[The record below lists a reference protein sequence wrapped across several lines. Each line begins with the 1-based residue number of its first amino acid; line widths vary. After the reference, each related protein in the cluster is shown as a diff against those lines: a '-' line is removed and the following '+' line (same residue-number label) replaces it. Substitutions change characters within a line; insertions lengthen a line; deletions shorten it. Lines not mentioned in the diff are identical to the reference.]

1 MSLYQV
7 VKALQAAT
15 GSNAKQ
21 QILSDNSNNK
31 LLQDYLKAVMD
42 PSISFYQKRAP
53 QPSKVGSC
61 ELAPINISNI
71 VFMLNERKV
80 TGKAAVE
87 WLKDF
92 MEEFTQESQE
102 LIALMIGR
110 SVGAGVGE
118 TIILK
123 TFPGLICVP
132 PYMRC
137 DLPSEKS
144 EKHFNNLD
152 NIMVQKKADGSFCYL
167 VVNVDGTA
175 QAFTRNGSMYPSWLV
190 ERLLVGCPR
199 NLGVAFVGELL
210 VEDHNDLLNRQT
222 GNGIYNS
229 ILKGAPEEDFSQYK
243 FVMECWDMLPVKD
256 FREGVCK
263 APYNGR
269 FTAMENII
277 EWSCENLV
285 VIETKCV
292 SDMKQ
297 AMVVCKNYMLNGF
310 EGGVIKDPSSIWKDH
325 TSPHNIKIKCTFEA
339 DYLITAIYE
348 GEGKAKG
355 MLGGITVETSDG
367 LLKNNCGSGFSDDL
381 RKHLWKPENNPT
393 GGIATIIANDVISKR
408 GSDTK
413 SLFLPIFSEI
423 RFDKTEAD
431 SLERVMQ
438 QLAAAKGLS

>member
-1 MSLYQV
+1 MNTLYVIIKSLQ
-7 VKALQAAT
+7 QAS
-15 GSNAKQ
+15 GSNAKSI
-21 QILSDNSNNK
+21 ILEANKDSN
-31 LLQDYLKAVMD
+31 LLQEYLRAVMD
-42 PSISFYQKRAP
+42 PAISYYQKRAP

-61 ELAPINISNI
+61 ELAAINIINI

-102 LIALMIGR
+102 LISLMISR
-110 SVGAGVGE
+110 SVGAGVGD
-118 TIILK
+118 TMVLK
-123 TFPGLICVP
+123 AFPGLFFVP

-144 EKHFNNLD
+144 EKHFNNL
-152 NIMVQKKADGSFCYL
+152 NSIMVQKKADGSFCYL
-167 VVNVDGTA
+167 VVNIDGSA

-256 FREGVCK
+256 FREGVCEN
-263 APYNGR
+263 PYDGR

-339 DYLITAIYE
+339 DYRITGIYE
-348 GEGKAKG
+348 GTGKAKG
-355 MLGGITVETSDG
+355 MLGGISVATSDD
-367 LLKNNCGSGFSDDL
+367 LLQSNCGSGFTDDM
-381 RKHLWKPENNPT
+381 RKFLWLPENNPT
-393 GGIATIIANDVISKR
+393 GGITTLIANDVISKR
-408 GSDTK
+408 GSNMK
-413 SLFLPIFSEI
+413 SLFLPIFSDL
-423 RFDKTEAD
+423 RFDKIEAD
-431 SLERVMQ
+431 SLERVLR
-438 QLAAAKGLS
+438 QLASAKGL